1 MKYSEIF
8 MAFFRAGILGFGGGP
23 ACLPVIQKEIV
34 DRCGWL
40 SKEEFGEIVAIANT
54 LPGPINCKM
63 SGYIGYRLKGPLGSV
78 FGVMAT
84 AVPSA
89 IMMIV
94 LLGTLANFSDIPQV
108 RGMTQAII
116 PVVAVMLGVMTWD
129 FLKAAVKGLKWAAT
143 LIHVIIITVLV
154 GIFNLHPAVIIIFM
168 LFWALMGHKITF
180 KKPEIK
186 KRRVSQ

>member
-1 MKYSEIF
+1 MKLRDVF

-34 DRCGWL
+34 DNCGWL
-40 SKEEFGEIVAIANT
+40 TKEEFGEIVAIANT

-84 AVPSA
+84 AVPSV
-89 IMMIV
+89 IMMII
-94 LLGTLANFSDIPQV
+94 LLSTLANFSDLPWV

-116 PVVAVMLGVMTWD
+116 PVVAVMLGTMAWD
-129 FLKAAVKGLKWAAT
+129 FLKASAKGLRWIGT
-143 LIHVIIITVLV
+143 VIHILVVGILVVILNIHPAIIIAALL
-154 GIFNLHPAVIIIFM
+154 I
-168 LFWALMGHKITF
+168 WALIGHKF
-180 KKPEIK
+180 SLKSPVKKG
-186 KRRVSQ
+186 RVSQ